1 MRRSD
6 ARLEAR
12 EAVGGDVG
20 YTIEIAA
27 PDVASVV
34 SGAGGLLFDR
44 GRVGWKV
51 RVVLGAVENVQPLRI
66 LACIETPSSSLQR
79 FYKEPR
85 SSTLAIHG
93 DLLTSNPAARDLVM
107 KAIRRAGS
115 EVIVFGEHLP
125 DLGEYVTEVSYPLGA
140 AARAFKRQAQH
151 AAGVGRERVG
161 ETEIFRR
168 AGPSDP
174 QFVSDGRSA
183 PTEAVIIAA
192 SNRR

>member
-1 MRRSD
+1 MGRID

-12 EAVGGDVG
+12 DAVGGDDG

-27 PDVASVV
+27 PDVASLV

-66 LACIETPSSSLQR
+66 LACIETPCWSLQR
-79 FYKEPR
+79 LRREPR

-93 DLLTSNPAARDLVM
+93 DLLTSNPATRDVVM

-115 EVIVFGEHLP
+115 EVIVFGERLP
-125 DLGEYVTEVSYPLGA
+125 DLGESVTEVSYPLGA

-151 AAGVGRERVG
+151 AAGAGRGRVG
-161 ETEIFRR
+161 ETEVFRR
-168 AGPSDP
+168 AGPPDP
-174 QFVSDGRSA
+174 QFVSDGRST
-183 PTEAVIIAA
+183 PTEAVIIPA